1 MKKLLN
7 NKWAT
12 VCCLPYGK
20 LLLLVTDNVLDHDY
34 WNNIYDSSMFNNWL
48 SNNSEEN
55 KQLCAYPFS
64 SPSDLEN
71 GADDIMN
78 QAHAFVAVFEQDSGR
93 STNTRVP
100 FSCFRVAAFRKWLW
114 IGRSQEKTI
123 K

>member
-1 MKKLLN
+1 MDSQKPINLIFFQKNEKTLEKQMSYIMLFANLN
-7 NKWAT
+7 N
-12 VCCLPYGK
+12 V
-20 LLLLVTDNVLDHDY
+20 
-34 WNNIYDSSMFNNWL
+34 YDSSMFNNWL

-93 STNTRVP
+93 STNTRYLSVLSGSLLLESD
-100 FSCFRVAAFRKWLW
+100 FGSAEAKRR
-114 IGRSQEKTI
+114 R
-123 K
+123 

>member
-1 MKKLLN
+1 MDSQKPINLIFFQKNEKTLEKQMSYSMLFAN
-7 NKWAT
+7 
-12 VCCLPYGK
+12 
-20 LLLLVTDNVLDHDY
+20 
-34 WNNIYDSSMFNNWL
+34 WNNVYDSSMFNNWL

-93 STNTRVP
+93 STNTRVS

>member
-20 LLLLVTDNVLDHDY
+20 LLLLVTDNVLDHDC
-34 WNNIYDSSMFNNWL
+34 WNNVDDSSMFNNWL

-93 STNTRVP
+93 STNTRYLSVLSGSLLLESD
-100 FSCFRVAAFRKWLW
+100 FGSAEAKRR
-114 IGRSQEKTI
+114 R
-123 K
+123 

>member
-1 MKKLLN
+1 MDSQKPINLIFFQKNEKTLEKQMSYSMLFAN
-7 NKWAT
+7 
-12 VCCLPYGK
+12 
-20 LLLLVTDNVLDHDY
+20 
-34 WNNIYDSSMFNNWL
+34 WNNVYDSSMFNNWL

-93 STNTRVP
+93 STNTRYLSVLSGSLLLESD
-100 FSCFRVAAFRKWLW
+100 FGSAEAKRR
-114 IGRSQEKTI
+114 R
-123 K
+123 